1 MFTILPG
8 PNPLIVTRTVW
19 IPKSNALWKKKMII
33 AIQINSKKL

>member
-19 IPKSNALWKKKMII
+19 IPKSNALWKKIII